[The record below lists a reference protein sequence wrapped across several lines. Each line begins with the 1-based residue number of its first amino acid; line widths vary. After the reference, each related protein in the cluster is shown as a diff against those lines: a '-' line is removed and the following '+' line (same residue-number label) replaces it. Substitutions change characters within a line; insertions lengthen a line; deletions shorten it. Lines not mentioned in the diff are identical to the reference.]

1 MIIVHNIFV
10 CKPGNAS
17 KLARL
22 FKEWADMT
30 SKETGKGGG
39 IYVMTDMTGQF
50 HRVIMVST
58 HENLAVYEEDGKKQM
73 EEESKNP
80 QMMAK
85 FKDMNEMYVSG
96 SREIYKV
103 W

>member
-1 MIIVHNIFV
+1 MISVHDVFV

-17 KLARL
+17 KMATL
-22 FKEWADMT
+22 FKEWADFKKDWNM
-30 SKETGKGGG
+30 S
-39 IYVMTDMTGQF
+39 VMTDMTGGY
-50 HRVIMVST
+50 HRVVITARHASL
-58 HENLAVYEEDGKKQM
+58 EAYEKAQKDMGQSAEEKALM
-73 EEESKNP
+73 E
-80 QMMAK
+80 K